1 MARPYA
7 ISACRAVSRRAPT
20 AGGAVPRRSRPMR
33 KFLSRIFGDSTDRAL
48 KSIRSQVEV
57 INGLEPQFVKLTD
70 EQLRAK
76 TAEFKN
82 RLAKGETLDDILPEE
97 FAATREASKRT

>member
-7 ISACRAVSRRAPT
+7 ISACRAVSRRD
-20 AGGAVPRRSRPMR
+20 GATTRQAVHRRSRPMR

-48 KSIRSQVEV
+48 KTIRTQVEV
-57 INGLEPQFVKLTD
+57 INGLEPQFQKLTA

-76 TAEFKN
+76 TTEFKN
-82 RLAKGETLDDILPEE
+82 RLAKGEKLDDVLPEA
-97 FAATREASKRT
+97 FAATREASK